1 MPDQDLQKSYGD
13 SDNTKISVLYV
24 DDQEAL
30 LELGRLFLEQT
41 GDFRVDI
48 VNSAHDAL
56 TSPVLHLYDVIVS
69 DYQMPGM
76 DGIEFLKVFRERFED
91 IPFIIFTGKGRE
103 EVVIEAI
110 NNGVDFYIQ
119 KGGDT
124 KAQYAE
130 LSHKIKQAVRR
141 KQAEK
146 LHRKS
151 EKRLSDIIEF
161 LPDPTFAIDRSGNVI
176 TWNRAIEEI
185 TGVPSL
191 DMLGKGNY
199 EYALP
204 IYGHR
209 RPLLLDMLYEP
220 DEKIRELY
228 STVYWTGDTI
238 SAETDLSFSK
248 GKRIATLIK
257 ACPLY
262 DETGAIIGAIESI
275 RDISETKR
283 MGRSLKE
290 SEEKFRTLVE
300 YSRDCIIIVDFIGII
315 RFMNPAGLSLVDE
328 EDSGA
333 ITGVRNIRDY
343 IHPDYQD
350 AAVHDMGLVAQGIEG
365 QSVQYKVITTKNRE
379 IWVEGHGRK
388 IPYLDFEAI
397 LVSLRDI
404 TERKRAEEALQESEE
419 KFRSFAELQPQIV
432 FELDLD
438 LTVTHLN
445 RHGRSIK
452 DSPVSNFSE
461 GTPALSFIHPSS
473 HGRIKENLQRLLS
486 GIPYELEEYLAV
498 RKDGSPFPVNI
509 YSSPIYRDG
518 KITGFRG
525 VIVDI
530 SEKKR
535 MEAELKES
543 EEKFRALVE
552 QSLDGTIIIDIS
564 GTVLFANPR
573 IGEIIGHP
581 NVQVLVGNTNIF
593 SFILPE
599 FHEDAVRDITQV
611 QSGVDG
617 FLVKYQILTVDKR
630 RIWIESIGKLIN
642 FEGSPAILL
651 SIHDITSRKKAE
663 DALRESEQKMG
674 SLFKNSPVA
683 LILVSALEGIFVD
696 VNDAFIR
703 MTGYSRDDIIGTT
716 SDDLG
721 LFADPRQYGHFI
733 SQLKNKKR
741 VSSME
746 LDCLS
751 ATGEVRQ
758 CRFSS
763 GFIMMKGR
771 PYVLSSIEDITESRG
786 IQSAFEAMVK
796 SMVGTTGLSSLRYIT
811 ENLCSWLDAD
821 CAMIGEISADQK
833 SVKVISMLLD
843 GEQIPDFSY
852 SLVGTPC
859 ENVTEKGFCI
869 YPDNVADIFPESA
882 DLLTFS
888 IRGYIG
894 TPLRNSDGVV
904 FGVLC
909 MLFRDPI
916 TPSRSIQN
924 IIDIIAVK
932 ASAEIERSQI
942 EQELQKS
949 QFTLEEAM
957 DLANLAHWEYDVLAD
972 QFTFNDRFYALY
984 GTTAE
989 QEGGYKMPSERYATQ
1004 FLHPEDAHLVGTEI
1018 KKAIESNESGFLSD
1032 IEHRIVRRD
1041 GEVRYINVHISI
1053 TKDAERQTVAT
1064 HGVNQDITNRKQAE
1078 EAIKRAN
1085 LQLNL
1090 LTSIT
1095 RHDILN
1101 KISVIY
1107 AILEMAD
1114 HDCKDPELFNYF
1126 RVMMETVEEIQSLI
1140 EFTRVYDELGSHAP
1154 QWIHLKPLLSS
1165 LSVPDSISI
1174 SVDIPD
1180 VSTFADSM
1188 LPRVFANLLD
1198 NSIRHGQKVTCIRVS
1213 AEVKDNSLTI
1223 IWEDDGAG
1231 VTNEDKEAI
1240 FDKKF
1245 GKNTGFGLFLIR
1257 EILLLTDITIHETGV
1272 PGKGARFEILVP
1284 RGAYK

>member
-1 MPDQDLQKSYGD
+1 MPDQGLHTSNGE
-13 SDNTKISVLYV
+13 SDNHKISVLYV
-24 DDQEAL
+24 DDQDAL

-124 KAQYAE
+124 KSQYAE

-146 LHRKS
+146 LHRVS

-161 LPDPTFAIDRSGNVI
+161 LPDPTFAIDQSGNVI
-176 TWNRAIEEI
+176 TWNRAIEEM
-185 TGVPSL
+185 TGVSSR
-191 DMLGKGNY
+191 DMVGKGNY
-199 EYALP
+199 EYAIP
-204 IYGHR
+204 IYGLR
-209 RPLLLDMLYEP
+209 RPLLLDLLNEP
-220 DEKIRELY
+220 DEKIKEYY
-228 STVYWTGDTI
+228 STVYRTGDTI

-262 DETGAIIGAIESI
+262 DDTGAITGAIESI

-283 MGRSLKE
+283 MGRSLQM

-300 YSRDCIIIVDFIGII
+300 YSRDSIIIVDFNGFI
-315 RFMNPAGLSLVDE
+315 RFINSAGLSLVDE
-328 EDSGA
+328 EDSGV
-333 ITGVRNIRDY
+333 ITGIRNINSY
-343 IHPDYQD
+343 IHPDSLDTVAQD
-350 AAVHDMGLVAQGIEG
+350 IRLVAQGIEG
-365 QSVQYKVITTKNRE
+365 QSVQYKIITAKNRE

-404 TERKRAEEALQESEE
+404 TERKKAEEALQESEE

-432 FELDLD
+432 FELDRD
-438 LTVTHLN
+438 LTVTYLN

-486 GIPYELEEYLAV
+486 GIPYEQEEYLAV
-498 RKDGSPFPVNI
+498 RNDGSSFPVNI

-552 QSLDGTIIIDIS
+552 QSLDGTIIIDFT
-564 GTVLFANPR
+564 GTLLFANPR
-573 IGEIIGHP
+573 IGEIIDHP
-581 NVQVLVGNTNIF
+581 NVQDLVGNTNIF
-593 SFILPE
+593 SFILPDY
-599 FHEDAVRDITQV
+599 HDAALRDISEV

-617 FLVKYQILTVDKR
+617 FLVKYQIFTIDKR
-630 RIWIESIGKLIN
+630 KIWIESVGKKIN
-642 FEGSPAILL
+642 FGGTPAVLL
-651 SIHDITSRKKAE
+651 SIHDITKRKRAE
-663 DALRESEQKMG
+663 DALRDSEQKMG

-683 LILVSALEGIFVD
+683 LILVSASDGRFVD

-703 MTGYSRDDIIGTT
+703 MSGYSREDVIGTT

-721 LFADPRQYGHFI
+721 LFADPSQYGLFL
-733 SQLKNKKR
+733 SQLKEKKR
-741 VSSME
+741 ISGME
-746 LDCLS
+746 IACRS
-751 ATGEVRQ
+751 ATGEVRL

-763 GFIMMKGR
+763 GFIMMNDR
-771 PYVLSSIEDITESRG
+771 PYVLSSLEDITESKRM
-786 IQSAFEAMVK
+786 QSAFEAVVK
-796 SMVGTTGLSSLRYIT
+796 SMVGTTGMSSLRCIT

-843 GEQIPDFSY
+843 GEEIPDFSY
-852 SLVGTPC
+852 TLAGTPC
-859 ENVTEKGFCI
+859 EDVADKGFCI
-869 YPDNVADIFPESA
+869 YPDNVADIFPDSS
-882 DLLTFS
+882 DLQTFS

-904 FGVLC
+904 FGILC
-909 MLFRDPI
+909 LLFRDPV
-916 TPSRSIQN
+916 THSDSVQS

-932 ASAEIERSQI
+932 AAAEIERDQI
-942 EQELQKS
+942 EQVLQKNRAV
-949 QFTLEEAM
+949 LEEAM
-957 DLANLAHWEYDVLAD
+957 DLSNLAHWEYDVLAD
-972 QFTFNDRFYALY
+972 QFTFNDRFFALY

-989 QEGGYKMPSERYATQ
+989 QEGGYKMSSEKYATQ
-1004 FLHPEDAHLVGTEI
+1004 FLHPEDAHLVGTEV
-1018 KKAIESNESGFLSD
+1018 KKAIDSNESGFLSD
-1032 IEHRIVRRD
+1032 IEHRVVRRD

-1053 TKDAERQTVAT
+1053 TKDAEGRTVAT

-1078 EAIKRAN
+1078 EAIKKAN

-1090 LTSIT
+1090 LTGIT

-1114 HDCKDPELFNYF
+1114 HDCKDQELANYF
-1126 RVMMETVEEIQSLI
+1126 RIMMEAVEEIQSLI
-1140 EFTRVYDELGSHAP
+1140 EFTRVYDEIGSHAP
-1154 QWIHLKPLLSS
+1154 RWIHLKPLLSS

-1180 VSTFADSM
+1180 LSIFADSM

-1198 NSIRHGQKVTCIRVS
+1198 NSLRHGQKVTQIRVS
-1213 AEVKDNSLTI
+1213 AEVLDDSISIL
-1223 IWEDDGAG
+1223 WDDDGTG
-1231 VTNEDKEAI
+1231 VSNDEKEVI

-1245 GKNTGFGLFLIR
+1245 GKNTGYGLFLAR
-1257 EILLLTDITIHETGV
+1257 EILHLTGIGIKETGD